1 MDPVRQSLDDFEIRA
16 HAICRS
22 CGKTR
27 KLEGDDLHG
36 AASVEAFK
44 ELERRLRC
52 SDCGE
57 RSVSV
62 EPIWHK
68 DWDGSRE
75 N

>member
-1 MDPVRQSLDDFEIRA
+1 MRPLRSTPDDFEIRLRA
-16 HAICRS
+16 SCRS

-27 KLEGDDLHG
+27 ELSSGDLYG
-36 AASVEAFK
+36 AASIEAFRQP
-44 ELERRLRC
+44 ERRFQC

-57 RSVSV
+57 RSVIV

-68 DWDGSRE
+68 DWAGSRE

>member
-1 MDPVRQSLDDFEIRA
+1 MRPLHSLPDDFKIKVRA
-16 HAICRS
+16 SCGR

-27 KLEGDDLHG
+27 ELSSDDLYG
-36 AASVEAFK
+36 AASIEAFK
-44 ELERRLRC
+44 QVESRLRC

-68 DWDGSRE
+68 DWAGSRE